1 MAREE
6 DTMKFRLNLTK
17 DEVEE
22 MKKHLFLT
30 DEELL
35 LIQMIVEDR
44 TNVYMGFKLHMT
56 ERNII
61 RKKKQLRD
69 KIKSYLCL

>member
-1 MAREE
+1 
-6 DTMKFRLNLTK
+6 MKFRLNLTK

-22 MKKHLFLT
+22 MKKHLYLT

-44 TNVYMGFKLHMT
+44 TIVYMSLKLNVSESNVSQRKT
-56 ERNII
+56 KLKEKIEKYFSKKSERN
-61 RKKKQLRD
+61 
-69 KIKSYLCL
+69 